1 MQTMKSLLLIFFFFG
16 TFCLSAQ
23 TTDNIIH
30 KIEKTKNEIE
40 NKKYTFKQ
48 NTIKADNISSKV
60 AYFKDDHLQL
70 VSVRQ
75 NEANIDKKV
84 NWYFENGELFL
95 SETCW
100 FDQRTSKFIKTEKQY
115 LRNGHLLA
123 WLKSDN
129 KFVDINSSEFI
140 LLDKE
145 LAKYGQKI
153 MNESIH

>member
-1 MQTMKSLLLIFFFFG
+1 MKSHLLIFFFIG
-16 TFCLSAQ
+16 TVCLSAQ
-23 TTDNIIH
+23 TTDNLIH
-30 KIEKTKNEIE
+30 KIEKTKKEIE

-115 LRNGHLLA
+115 LSNGHLFA

-145 LAKYGQKI
+145 LAEYGQKI
-153 MNESIH
+153 INESIH